1 MLELLKQKNPQLA
14 LYHVESAAFETYGR
28 VIKSLDTDAIL
39 TAAGKIENPP
49 SGSAYVA
56 SQPEFETLAIKE
68 DIQKDFFGTLPAQ
81 IGYCWGH
88 NKFMNATEWHTCS
101 EINIAVTPLVL
112 ILGHVW
118 DIKDG
123 TIDSSKFQA
132 FYLPKGTA
140 VEVYATTLHFCPCEV
155 SEDGFGCVVALSEG
169 TNTDLQIQPKDAKL
183 FRKNKWIICHEKNE
197 ALLAR
202 GVVPGITGI
211 NYKIEY

>member
-14 LYHVESAAFETYGR
+14 LHHVESAAFETYGR

-39 TAAGKIENPP
+39 AAAGKIENP
-49 SGSAYVA
+49 SDGSAYVA
-56 SQPEFETLAIKE
+56 SQPEFEVLDIKE
-68 DIQKDFFGTLPAQ
+68 EIQKEFFGTLPAQ

-88 NKFMNATEWHTCS
+88 NNFMNATEWHTCS

-118 DIKDG
+118 DVKDG
-123 TIDSSKFQA
+123 IIDSSKFQA

-155 SEDGFGCVVALSEG
+155 STDGFGCVVALSQG
-169 TNTDLQIQPKDAKL
+169 TNTDLQIQPKDKKL
-183 FRKNKWIICHEKNE
+183 FRKNKWIVCHEKNE
-197 ALLAR
+197 TLLAR

-211 NYKIEY
+211 NYKVAY

>member
-14 LYHVESAAFETYGR
+14 LHHVESAAFETYGR
-28 VIKSLDTDAIL
+28 VIKSLDTDAVL
-39 TAAGKIENPP
+39 AAAERIENPP

-56 SQPEFETLAIKE
+56 SQPEFEALAMKE
-68 DIQKDFFGTLPAQ
+68 EIQNEFFGTLSAQ

-88 NKFMNATEWHTCS
+88 NNFMNATEWHTCS

-118 DIKDG
+118 DIQDG

-132 FYLPKGTA
+132 FYLPRGTA

-155 SEDGFGCVVALSEG
+155 SEDGFGCVVALSQG
-169 TNTDLQIQPKDAKL
+169 TNTDLQIQPKDKKL
-183 FRKNKWIICHEKNE
+183 FRKNKWIICHESND

-211 NYKIEY
+211 NYKVEY

>member
-14 LYHVESAAFETYGR
+14 LHHVESAAFETYGR

-39 TAAGKIENPP
+39 AAAGKIENP
-49 SGSAYVA
+49 SEGSAYVA
-56 SQPEFETLAIKE
+56 SQPEFEALDIKE
-68 DIQKDFFGTLPAQ
+68 EIQNEFFGSLSAQ

-88 NKFMNATEWHTCS
+88 NNFMNATEWHTCS

-118 DIKDG
+118 DVKDG

-155 SEDGFGCVVALSEG
+155 QAEGFGCVVGLSQG
-169 TNTDLQIQPKDAKL
+169 TNTDLQIQPKDKKL
-183 FRKNKWIICHEKNE
+183 FRKNKWIIAHQDN
-197 ALLAR
+197 AGLQAR
-202 GVVPGITGI
+202 GVIAGITGE
-211 NYKIEY
+211 NYQIKY